1 MAGITLAQAE
11 AQLAL
16 YLAAETKILAG
27 QKVEI
32 DGQAVALPADGR
44 LELTGGEHPLP
55 LAPQTSDVTFQYFA
69 VIRELGNKDTAAM
82 FGLLPSQG

>member
-16 YLAAETKILAG
+16 YLAAEQKILTG

-32 DGQAVALPADGR
+32 DGQALTRANLDGVQKGI
-44 LELTGGEHPLP
+44 ELWNSRVRTL
-55 LAPQTSDVTFQYFA
+55 S
-69 VIRELGNKDTAAM
+69 AA
-82 FGLLPSQG
+82 SQGRGRSRTVSPGF